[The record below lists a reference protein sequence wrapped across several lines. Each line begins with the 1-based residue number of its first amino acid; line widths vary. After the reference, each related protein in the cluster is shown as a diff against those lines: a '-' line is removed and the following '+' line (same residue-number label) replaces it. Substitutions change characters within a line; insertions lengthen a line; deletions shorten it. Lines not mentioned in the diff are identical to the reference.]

1 MSTDQKIDALI
12 ANQTVLIRQLISE
25 KSNSEELSNI
35 FPLEKEEDLL
45 RLEEAISPETQ
56 IKYVTAM
63 KKILAP
69 VGIKKGLPRILS
81 EAILEKYNI
90 HGVKQKKGLKSLPKF
105 YRALLDSI
113 PDSASGDVEEELRL
127 ALMVQ
132 KKTFHK
138 KQYLKRKADLQENN
152 NTDNNM

>member
-1 MSTDQKIDALI
+1 MKSFGTTPL
-12 ANQTVLIRQLISE
+12 LLSRQLITE
-25 KSNSEELSNI
+25 KTNSEELSSI

-56 IKYVTAM
+56 VKYVTAM

-81 EAILEKYNI
+81 DAIVEQYNL
-90 HGVKQKKGLKSLPKF
+90 HGVKQKKGFKSLPKF

-113 PDSASGDVEEELRL
+113 PDSASGDVEEQLRL
-127 ALMVQ
+127 ALMAQ
-132 KKTFHK
+132 KKNFHK
-138 KQYLKRKADLQENN
+138 KQYLKRKADSQENMKITN
-152 NTDNNM
+152 NNM